1 MNHEKSEAILALH
14 DLPERFKNLALHEL
28 EETGEKRRQAL
39 KQLRQL
45 ILDEPLHFPSDETFL
60 LAFLRARKY
69 DVLRAFK
76 NVMTYCKARRDNP
89 DMFDDLSLHR
99 VPFDTTCR
107 KHRLLTVSRKTDPE
121 GRPAIMLKFGA
132 WNTDICSLNDYY
144 RVGILHAMHVVLK
157 EEFQVKGTVIV
168 LDIKGLRPY
177 HLAHYTPFMVKKFL
191 LLVQDCCPMRIK
203 RVYIINNPAI
213 FDVLFAI
220 GRPFMKHKL
229 VKRVRLLGYDVNKLH
244 NLVPDDLI
252 PEEYGGT
259 HESFDYGY
267 VERELKSRD
276 ELFQRWNSYSY
287 LKATKNAG

>member
-1 MNHEKSEAILALH
+1 DTSLH
-14 DLPERFKNLALHEL
+14 CRTD
-28 EETGEKRRQAL
+28 
-39 KQLRQL
+39 
-45 ILDEPLHFPSDETFL
+45 DSFL
-60 LAFLRARKY
+60 SIFLRARKY
-69 DVLRAFK
+69 DSLSAFK
-76 NVMTYCKARRDNP
+76 RVKGLFKVRKEIP
-89 DMFDDLSLHR
+89 ELFESLGPHNI
-99 VPFDTTCR
+99 PFDVVCR
-107 KHRLLTVSRKTDPE
+107 KHRVVTVSQGTDPH
-121 GRPAIMLKFGA
+121 GRPA
-132 WNTDICSLNDYY
+132 
-144 RVGILHAMHVVLK
+144 VLIRLGVTFFSFLFVFV
-157 EEFQVKGTVIV
+157 ETRRLSAFRARNSQLES
-168 LDIKGLRPY
+168 RPQQS
-177 HLAHYTPFMVKKFL
+177 HPPRWE
-191 LLVQDCCPMRIK
+191 DCCPLRIK